1 MIELLPME
9 PMGPSEAR
17 ECVEAINRHMDG
29 ARRLLLDLYERE
41 GWRALGYASWREC
54 VVAEF
59 HQSQAYLYYQ
69 LDAARIERQISTIVE
84 TGDAPQLPEF
94 HLRQIAALPA
104 TDRREVMLAIAHSPD
119 LSIKDH
125 RRIIA
130 DKQRE
135 VADREQVLP
144 TQTAPAGH
152 IPPNCQ
158 AEVGD
163 ARHLRLEDGSV
174 HLIVTSPPYN
184 ARLSYNGYED
194 WLPWEDYWHGL
205 IEPSVREMFRVLA
218 HGGRLALNMANVVRQ
233 DVPVPGHVGR
243 PTQYQSRNHPWKW
256 KPPGAG
262 GDSWALMLAP
272 RIWALLEDIGFLPRE
287 QLTWVK
293 GPSTDDD
300 NTALPTSSAAW
311 GTWCSADN
319 PVLRAVAEPVFIASK
334 GTHSRGPG
342 ESDLSPD
349 EFKRFTKNVWFV
361 SALKPDIDHPAGFPE
376 ELPRRL
382 IKLYSYPGDTVVDPF
397 MGSGTTLVAAA
408 RLGRW
413 AYGCDVSEHYVHLAR
428 QRLADEMGGI

>member
-1 MIELLPME
+1 MIEPTGLVSPMDAD
-9 PMGPSEAR
+9 EAR
-17 ECVEAINRHMDG
+17 ACVAAVNRHLDG
-29 ARRLLLDLYERE
+29 ARRSLLELYERQ
-41 GWRALGYASWREC
+41 GWRALGYASWRDC

-59 HQSQAYLYYQ
+59 HQSQAHLYRQ
-69 LDAARIERQISTIVE
+69 LTAARLEREISPAGEFPSLLAERHLREI
-84 TGDAPQLPEF
+84 AQLPA
-94 HLRQIAALPA
+94 R
-104 TDRREVMLAIAHSPD
+104 DRREVALAIASQQD

-125 RRIIA
+125 RRIIVA
-130 DKQRE
+130 KQRE
-135 VADREQVLP
+135 IALRGPEPVQMR
-144 TQTAPAGH
+144 
-152 IPPNCQ
+152 IPPGDRIPATCQ
-158 AEVGD
+158 AELGD
-163 ARHLRLEDGSV
+163 ARHLGLDDGAAQFV
-174 HLIVTSPPYN
+174 LTSPPYN
-184 ARLSYNGYED
+184 ARLSYDGYID

-205 IEPSVREMFRVLA
+205 IEPALREAFRVLA

-272 RIWALLEDIGFLPRE
+272 RIWSLLEDIGFLPRE

-293 GPSTDDD
+293 GPSTEDD
-300 NTALPTSSAAW
+300 NTALPTSSTAW
-311 GTWCSADN
+311 GTWCSAEN

-342 ESDLSPD
+342 ASDISPD
-349 EFKRFTKNVWFV
+349 EFKRYTKNVWFV
-361 SALKPDIDHPAGFPE
+361 SALKPDVDHPAPFPE

-382 IKLYSYPGDTVVDPF
+382 IKLYTYPGDLVVDPF

-413 AYGCDVSEHYVHLAR
+413 AYGCDVSERYVQLAR
-428 QRLADEMGGI
+428 ERLAAEIR